1 MIVRLNLSKAAL
13 TTSAVVLTLLSSFA
27 VLPTCARADSIQEFV
42 MPSSGY
48 LSIQF
53 IGGEAGGVTTFG
65 LGTSPSSFIALLTGL
80 PNNPSILSAVNAG
93 FFSAGT
99 IVHMGMFT
107 TFGDSGWAF
116 SSGTDQA
123 AITAFSDIDNSLGLG
138 GSIIQQ
144 TGPKTWV
151 LHLDDALS
159 YKYDDDDND
168 VLIRLRITS
177 KPLSTVPEP
186 ASVLLLLSGSAL
198 VALKARRRR
207 NIPVFEVRTQKA
219 TQHGAKID

>member
-1 MIVRLNLSKAAL
+1 MIVRLNFSKATL
-13 TTSAVVLTLLSSFA
+13 TTSVVVLTLLSSLA
-27 VLPTCARADSIQEFV
+27 VVPTCARADSIQEFV

-65 LGTSPSSFIALLTGL
+65 LGTSPSNFIALFSGL
-80 PNNPSILSAVNAG
+80 PNTPSSLAAVNVG

-99 IVHMGMFT
+99 TIHMGMFT
-107 TFGDSGWAF
+107 TFAGESGWAF
-116 SSGTDQA
+116 SNRTDQA
-123 AITAFSDIDNSLGLG
+123 SIVAFSDIDNSLGLG

-144 TGPKTWV
+144 TSPNTWV

-177 KPLSTVPEP
+177 KPVSTVPEP
-186 ASVLLLLSGSAL
+186 ASGLFLLSGSAL
-198 VALKARRRR
+198 VAWRARRRR
-207 NIPVFEVRTQKA
+207 NSPSLKSEPRRPSSTA
-219 TQHGAKID
+219 